1 MARFKVLGE
10 LGRGA
15 AAWREEGGGV
25 ELMRKWE

>member
-1 MARFKVLGE
+1 MAGFKVLRE

-15 AAWREEGGGV
+15 AAWREGGGV